1 LSRKDEE
8 AAIESMHSVSLFSG
22 LKEGQLK
29 SIARECKSRSFKAGE
44 TIVKEGEA
52 GAGFYLIMDGS
63 VEVKHGSKI
72 ISKLGKGDFFGEMTL
87 LDNKPRSADVV
98 AATPTTCSV
107 LTAWSFIGLL
117 RSKPDIGVNM
127 IKELV
132 RRLRGTDKALTE

>member
-1 LSRKDEE
+1 
-8 AAIESMHSVSLFSG
+8 MHSVSLFSG

-29 SIARECKSRSFKAGE
+29 SIARECKSRSFKTGE
-44 TIVKEGEA
+44 TIVREGEA

-63 VEVKHGSKI
+63 VEVRRRGKI

-87 LDNKPRSADVV
+87 LDNQPRSADVV

-107 LTAWSFIGLL
+107 LTAWSFVGLL
-117 RSKPDIGVNM
+117 KSKPDIGVNM

-132 RRLRGTDKALTE
+132 RRLRGTNKALTE